1 MSNKTTALLCL
12 GLGTLLASCAERSS
26 EPPHPGKAVY
36 DRYCFACHQAGIAG
50 APALS
55 DKDAW
60 APRLAKGQ
68 DALLASVVD
77 GIAPGMPP
85 RGACPACTDEALAV
99 AVDYMVLVAE

>member
-1 MSNKTTALLCL
+1 MPNKTAALLCL
-12 GLGTLLASCAERSS
+12 GLTGMLSACGDQSS
-26 EPPHPGKAVY
+26 EPTHPGKAVY

-55 DKDAW
+55 DKEAW
-60 APRLAKGQ
+60 VPRLAAGR
-68 DALLASVVD
+68 DALLASVIE

-99 AVDYMVLVAE
+99 AVDYMVLAAE